1 MRVFL
6 CIHNKPLI
14 ELKELEELINGCLA
28 NNARDQKILYERY
41 YGYCLKLAFRY
52 IYRYENAVDVV
63 NDGFVK
69 IFGKM
74 KLFNYGKSS
83 NIEMSF
89 MAWIKTIMVN
99 TAIDRLR
106 KDNLLP
112 EIGLTNE
119 GVWIEDK
126 SQAADQSL
134 LFKELINE
142 VKKLPPAY
150 RIVFNMFVIDGF
162 SHQEIS
168 RQMKIAVGTSK
179 SNLSKARGILQLFIK
194 KAEKEKVC
202 YM

>member
-1 MRVFL
+1 
-6 CIHNKPLI
+6 
-14 ELKELEELINGCLA
+14 
-28 NNARDQKILYERY
+28 
-41 YGYCLKLAFRY
+41 
-52 IYRYENAVDVV
+52 
-63 NDGFVK
+63 
-69 IFGKM
+69 
-74 KLFNYGKSS
+74 
-83 NIEMSF
+83 MSF

-179 SNLSKARGILQLFIK
+179 SNLSKARGILQSFIK
-194 KAEKEKVC
+194 KAEKEKYVIC
-202 YM
+202 D